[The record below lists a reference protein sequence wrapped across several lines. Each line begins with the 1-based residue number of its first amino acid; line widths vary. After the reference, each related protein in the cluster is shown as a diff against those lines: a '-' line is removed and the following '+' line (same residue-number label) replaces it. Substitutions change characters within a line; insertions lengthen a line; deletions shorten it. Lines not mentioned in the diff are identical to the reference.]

1 MNEPTLTPAPIE
13 NLAKPLIG
21 LAGKIL
27 SHYKNP
33 EHEKSLPRLVL
44 MIQGIRQ
51 QGEYEH
57 ANLQNQS
64 HP

>member
-1 MNEPTLTPAPIE
+1 MNEQTLTPAPIE

-33 EHEKSLPRLVL
+33 EHEKAFQDWYS
-44 MIQGIRQ
+44 I
-51 QGEYEH
+51 EYGNP
-57 ANLQNQS
+57 ATGGV
-64 HP
+64 